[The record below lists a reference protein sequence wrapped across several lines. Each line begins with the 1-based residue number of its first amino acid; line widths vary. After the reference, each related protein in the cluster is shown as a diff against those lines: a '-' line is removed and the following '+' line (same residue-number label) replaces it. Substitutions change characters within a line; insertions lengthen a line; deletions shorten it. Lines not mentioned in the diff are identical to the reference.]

1 MSTAYDTLA
10 NDGELKNPAEA
21 ALMARI
27 QRYFRDAIRSL
38 PQEDKARA
46 LAAPN
51 DFWTLMETLALAPV
65 KESPELRVRL
75 RGAIARRELLEQD
88 GGVLS
93 PANVAELL
101 GISRQAVGQ
110 RRSAGKLLGIEGSR
124 GYVYPAWQF
133 EENDLLEGF
142 AEILEMLADD
152 DPWQQV
158 VFFLSKDDAIGNRR
172 PIDLLRQGKLDLVR
186 RAARMHGEHGAV

>member
-1 MSTAYDTLA
+1 MSATYGTLPGP
-10 NDGELKNPAEA
+10 DRKLKSPEA

-27 QRYFRDAIRSL
+27 QRYFESSIEAL
-38 PQEDKARA
+38 PKQDLARA

-51 DFWTLMETLALAPV
+51 DFWTLMETLALAPI

-75 RGAIARRELLEQD
+75 RGAIARRQLLEQE

-93 PANVAELL
+93 PSNVAKLL
-101 GISRQAVGQ
+101 GISRQAVGL
-110 RRSAGKLLGIEGSR
+110 RRGAGKLLGVEGNR

-133 EENDLLEGF
+133 EGSDVLPRF
-142 AEILEMLADD
+142 TEILELLGHST
-152 DPWQQV
+152 PWTQF
-158 VFFLSKDDAIGNRR
+158 VFFLSSDEAIGGKR
-172 PIDLLRQGKLDLVR
+172 PIDLLRSGKIEPVR